1 MTVSAEELFNG
12 LGQQYEESYVDN
24 AGLEEV
30 IDCALKELPPK
41 SRVLDVGCGTGK
53 PVAARVARA
62 GHEIHGIDIS
72 QEMVNIASRQVI
84 GRFEKADMTTFQ
96 PSKQYD
102 AIFTIFS
109 MFQLSHS
116 QTYSMMYKY
125 SEWLKTGGLLVLGT
139 IPSTSLV
146 DDEGL
151 YDASGKVVRH
161 ADLLFMGRRFLGT
174 VYTKDGWRE
183 LFRAAGFIIQ
193 LERSFTFN
201 AKPPYDKEI
210 QDHYLIIA
218 KKVVDHA
225 LLGPYPLPTSYRG
238 PHPLSE
244 AAWAPFAE
252 RLVRDEFDAV
262 LEVIKGSKKVLDFA
276 ELPIAM
282 AKLGIEAYSLEPNL
296 DRKKVQIQQA
306 QSQGFTIC
314 SGSAEEI
321 PFRDRTFDAAVA
333 MWILH
338 YVDDLD
344 KSLREVAR
352 VVDPSR
358 PNSRI
363 VIVQGAPDNEVVNLL
378 NDICAPLSAQN
389 TAIDHQGYL
398 LNAAAAVFA
407 EYGFN
412 DVKVFR
418 VNAYCAFPEKD
429 VTERCQKAAE
439 VLAGFWFRDDP
450 NFVQMKEAL
459 IPHLKLHFKDRPY
472 AINDEVAVLVAK
484 PLPN

>member
-139 IPSTSLV
+139 IPSTCLV

-193 LERSFTFN
+193 FERSFTFN

-262 LEVIKGSKKVLDFA
+262 LEVIKGSKKVLDVGSGYGS
-276 ELPIAM
+276 EYNLPI
-282 AKLGIEAYSLEPNL
+282 
-296 DRKKVQIQQA
+296 
-306 QSQGFTIC
+306 
-314 SGSAEEI
+314 
-321 PFRDRTFDAAVA
+321 
-333 MWILH
+333 
-338 YVDDLD
+338 
-344 KSLREVAR
+344 
-352 VVDPSR
+352 
-358 PNSRI
+358 
-363 VIVQGAPDNEVVNLL
+363 
-378 NDICAPLSAQN
+378 CAHTP
-389 TAIDHQGYL
+389 G
-398 LNAAAAVFA
+398 
-407 EYGFN
+407 
-412 DVKVFR
+412 
-418 VNAYCAFPEKD
+418 
-429 VTERCQKAAE
+429 
-439 VLAGFWFRDDP
+439 
-450 NFVQMKEAL
+450 
-459 IPHLKLHFKDRPY
+459 
-472 AINDEVAVLVAK
+472 
-484 PLPN
+484 